1 MASANERIATAIREG
16 ISAGVYRP
24 GERLTHRKLAQQLG
38 VSIIPVAQ
46 ALRRLEAAGLLRR
59 MPDGGTCVPDMDRR
73 QIEGA
78 YVLREV
84 FEGVAARLCA
94 QNATD
99 EDLAVLKV
107 RLDRLLDRIRRGEN
121 RLEEERA
128 FHRGLVEFSH
138 LPILAQ
144 FHENIA
150 MIQGVYASSPERG
163 LRQGCDDRSEA
174 SHAALLEAIVRR
186 DGDEAERLARIHV
199 RQALELV
206 RQGVGA
212 APSKPAA
219 GKDASRGQ
227 ERPRRSRRKA
237 GDGSEAKGG

>member
-1 MASANERIATAIREG
+1 MASANERIETAIREG
-16 ISAGVYRP
+16 IGAGVYRP
-24 GERLTHRKLAQQLG
+24 GERLAHRKLAQQLG

-59 MPDGGTCVPDMDRR
+59 MPDGGTCVPVMDRR
-73 QIEGA
+73 QMEGA
-78 YVLREV
+78 YVLREI

-94 QNATD
+94 ANATD

-107 RLDRLLDRIRRGEN
+107 RLDRLLERVRRGEN

-128 FHRGLVEFSH
+128 FHRGLVEFAH

-150 MIQGVYASSPERG
+150 MIQGAYASSPDTG
-163 LRQGCDDRSEA
+163 LHQGYGPVPEA

-199 RQALELV
+199 RQALDLV
-206 RQGVGA
+206 TRGANSDAGGGA
-212 APSKPAA
+212 A
-219 GKDASRGQ
+219 GEEDRGL
-227 ERPRRSRRKA
+227 PRRPSRTRA
-237 GDGSEAKGG
+237 GGAGSGVKPG